1 MKKFI
6 AIIGLVLLSFS
17 TFAQGGEKMRE
28 RIKAQKIAFITEQ
41 LNLTPDEATKFWPV
55 YNQFE
60 AKTEKVRNEDMRNIK
75 MKMRN
80 NPDMSESE
88 ADTLLQDL
96 ITAEDKMHR
105 AKIDLM
111 NDLKGIIS
119 SKKIIRLKRAEDEFN
134 RKLLERLKELRNK
147 RGKRN

>member
-6 AIIGLVLLSFS
+6 AIVLFLLSFS
-17 TFAQGGEKMRE
+17 SFAQGGEKLRE

-60 AKTEKVRNEDMRNIK
+60 TKTERVRNEDMRNIK

-80 NPDMSESE
+80 NPDMSDSE
-88 ADTLLQDL
+88 ADILLQDL
-96 ITAEDKMHR
+96 IAAEDKMHR

-111 NDLKGIIS
+111 NELKGIIS

-134 RKLLERLKELRNK
+134 RKLLERLKEMRNS
-147 RGKRN
+147 RGKRD

>member
-6 AIIGLVLLSFS
+6 AIVLFLLSFS
-17 TFAQGGEKMRE
+17 SFAQGGEKLRE

-41 LNLTPDEATKFWPV
+41 LSLTPDEATKFWPV

-60 AKTEKVRNEDMRNIK
+60 TKTEKVRNEDMRNIK

-80 NPDMSESE
+80 NPDMSDSE
-88 ADTLLQDL
+88 ADILLQDL
-96 ITAEDKMHR
+96 IAAEDKMHR

-111 NDLKGIIS
+111 SDLKGIIS

-134 RKLLERLKELRNK
+134 RKLLERLKEMRNS
-147 RGKRN
+147 RGKRD

>member
-1 MKKFI
+1 MNKFI
-6 AIIGLVLLSFS
+6 AIVLFLLSFS
-17 TFAQGGEKMRE
+17 SFAQGGEKLRE

-60 AKTEKVRNEDMRNIK
+60 TKTERVRNEDMRNIK

-80 NPDMSESE
+80 NPDMSDSE
-88 ADTLLQDL
+88 ADILLQDL
-96 ITAEDKMHR
+96 IAAEDKMHR

-111 NDLKGIIS
+111 NELKGIIS

-134 RKLLERLKELRNK
+134 RKLLERLKEMRNS
-147 RGKRN
+147 RGKRD